1 MAKTNDYDVSQKI
14 KISVIIPM
22 YNTEKYIVQCL
33 ESLLNQTF
41 QDYEVIIIDDCSN
54 DNSISIV
61 ENLSSKFYGRLKL
74 IKRNKNSAAP
84 GILRNIGIALAR
96 GKYLIFLDSDDILL
110 KTALDEL
117 YKIADETQADV
128 LHEEKFLITKDGSE
142 EVDNTTQ
149 LIPITWERKGESGF
163 VEKPTIITENLAE
176 RLQMYSK
183 GMFYWNT
190 WSKFFR
196 REFIVEN
203 HITFPDFFS
212 AEDMVFCF
220 KCLCLAKNY
229 VRIPNMVYFYR
240 IRQGSIA
247 HHNRQMENHLHRQI
261 KIIIDGQK
269 CLKDFMKDFEIFE
282 QHPEF
287 KQNVLDIF
295 IREHFRHLRQIYATT
310 PIHEI
315 NKVVYKE
322 FLTASNVDA
331 ELISYLFNEANLF
344 RVLFEQAQQKIA
356 QLEEKLSKN

>member
-1 MAKTNDYDVSQKI
+1 
-14 KISVIIPM
+14 M
-22 YNTEKYIVQCL
+22 YNTEKYITQCL

-41 QDYEVIIIDDCSN
+41 QDYEVIVIDDCST
-54 DNSISIV
+54 DDSTSIV
-61 ENLSSKFYGRLKL
+61 EKFVPKFNDKLQL
-74 IKRNKNSAAP
+74 IKRSKNSASP
-84 GILRNIGIALAR
+84 GILRNIGICLAC

-110 KTALDEL
+110 KTALAEL
-117 YKIADETQADV
+117 YKIAEETQADI

-142 EVDNTTQ
+142 EIDSKTPLVQ
-149 LIPITWERKGESGF
+149 ITWERRGENGF
-163 VEKPTIITENLAE
+163 VEKPTLITKDISE
-176 RLQMYSK
+176 RLKMYSK

-196 REFIVEN
+196 RKFIIEN
-203 HITFPDFFS
+203 HILFPDLYS
-212 AEDMVFCF
+212 AEDMIFCF

-229 VRIPNMVYFYR
+229 VRIPNVVYLYR

-310 PIHEI
+310 PIYEI

-331 ELISYLFNEANLF
+331 ELISYFFNEANLF
-344 RVLFEQAQQKIA
+344 RVLFEQAQQQISK
-356 QLEEKLSKN
+356 LEKELEKKNNPNP